1 MVLGQQTM
9 SVEEAA
15 PLRGRDT
22 APAEAEAE
30 AEAREAVSPE
40 QQAEAAVPP
49 APQMAPPAEKEV
61 PAAPT
66 GRRRHRLPP
75 LNSYRDFRLLWTG
88 SAMSVM
94 AERCSGMAFTLLVLW
109 HTGSKSS
116 AGLVGF
122 ASLLPALLVQ
132 LPAGVLVDRLNRRS
146 VMLWTLII
154 RMLAVA
160 TVAVSLLEDRL
171 YVWHIVAVA
180 FIQSSMTV
188 FYQLSERAMV
198 RGVVPSRQMGA
209 AMAMNEARSRGVNF
223 IGNPVSGALFGLSA
237 WIPFS
242 SSVGLY
248 LLSLITLVR
257 LRSEKEPPSRKNKKQ
272 PKMRAQIAIGLAW
285 VWKRAYFR
293 TALVVIAGSNLVFQG
308 LILSVA
314 VVVREDGGAAGT
326 IGLIMASGG
335 AGGLLGAFTGGWLNS
350 RIPMRKVMILAHISW
365 ALVMP
370 ATIFFRQPVALGALF
385 FITSHIG
392 AAVTVAGMSYQ
403 VRITPNNMQ
412 GRVGSVVML
421 IVSGASSL
429 GALGTGF
436 LLEAVGSRQ
445 TLAIVSGVMAL
456 LAVVAVVV
464 FTRRGAA
471 LEDQQDTE
479 GPTKPV
485 PVPIADG
492 STADP
497 FTTTQLRRT
506 NVDG

>member
-1 MVLGQQTM
+1 MALPETGVPDATWADV
-9 SVEEAA
+9 SAPAA
-15 PLRGRDT
+15 VPGT
-22 APAEAEAE
+22 APADGRVA
-30 AEAREAVSPE
+30 
-40 QQAEAAVPP
+40 
-49 APQMAPPAEKEV
+49 APP
-61 PAAPT
+61 

-75 LNSYRDFRLLWTG
+75 LSSYRDFRLLWTG

-132 LPAGVLVDRLNRRS
+132 LPAGVLVDRLNRRR

-242 SSVGLY
+242 SSVALY
-248 LLSLITLVR
+248 LMSMITLVR
-257 LRSEKEPPSRKNKKQ
+257 LRSEKESPSQKNKKK
-272 PKMRAQIAIGLAW
+272 PKMRDQIAVGLSW

-293 TALVVIAGSNLVFQG
+293 TALLIIAGSNLVFQG

-326 IGLIMASGG
+326 IGLIMAAGG
-335 AGGLLGAFTGGWLNS
+335 AGGLFGAFTGGSLNN
-350 RIPMRKVMILAHISW
+350 RLPMRKVMILAHVSW
-365 ALVMP
+365 AVVMP
-370 ATIFFRQPVALGALF
+370 ATIFFRQPVALGVLF

-392 AAVTVAGMSYQ
+392 AAVTVSGMSYQ

-445 TLAIVSGVMAL
+445 TLTIVSGVMAL
-456 LAVVAVVV
+456 LAVVAAVV

-471 LEDQQDTE
+471 LEDQQDNE
-479 GPTKPV
+479 LPTKPV
-485 PVPIADG
+485 PAPIADG

-497 FTTTQLRRT
+497 FTTMQLRRT